1 MSHFSLFGFF
11 REYVVVKIGV
21 STRRAAPFQI
31 VCVVFLGWLKDW
43 ESPEVC
49 FSLVDWHI
57 GNKYQNSFSHVKFI
71 LVGSFRLTYLICL
84 DKSFSSSHLVVLIN
98 IINSIA
104 TVVG

>member
-1 MSHFSLFGFF
+1 MYGFF

-43 ESPEVC
+43 DIPEFF

-57 GNKYQNSFSHVKFI
+57 GKNIRIPSLVRNSSL
-71 LVGSFRLTYLICL
+71 LVRSDLLT
-84 DKSFSSSHLVVLIN
+84 
-98 IINSIA
+98 
-104 TVVG
+104 